1 VGQSSP
7 QHDKCQVGNM
17 HTYSL
22 DLVHFPIHF
31 IIIQSI
37 IQLSYVPSCTCIHT
51 CTYTYTCICSYTY
64 THTCTRVSMPG
75 YLGRWTEEVGYQ
87 ACGILK
93 IRVFMPV
100 SNSLEVRELLGIDF
114 LKVPNCS
121 YRALRLP
128 VRPIVEA
135 PKGKWG
141 NQRTFE

>member
-1 VGQSSP
+1 MYLPVPVSIHVP
-7 QHDKCQVGNM
+7 V
-17 HTYSL
+17 
-22 DLVHFPIHF
+22 PIPVSVA
-31 IIIQSI
+31 IP
-37 IQLSYVPSCTCIHT
+37 VPIPVPVP
-51 CTYTYTCICSYTY
+51 
-64 THTCTRVSMPG
+64 VSMPG

-93 IRVFMPV
+93 RRVFMPV

-128 VRPIVEA
+128 VWPIVEA

-141 NQRTFE
+141 SQRNFEQRRGTLPGVG